1 MSDVSSSEAVKNKA
15 DKLEQTAALF
25 KESDARFK
33 CLLETMQE
41 GIVFFDQAGKVT
53 FVNTALE
60 KMLGLER
67 NQIVGIS
74 YQDRQWQFLLA
85 DEQRNGE
92 SGDLLFDHVK
102 KTSRIITGRK
112 CIRQIAG
119 NEKITLSVHAA
130 PYYGE
135 KGDMAGVVTV
145 LTDVSDFKRI
155 RNEVDEIK
163 DLYERLTNYADEAIF
178 RTRITDGKVI
188 YINEAAER
196 ILGYSLTNYLAE
208 PDFYTKFVIPE
219 YFPRWLK
226 MIEEIKSGK
235 DFVKNVIL
243 GITAKDGRTVIME
256 FTAVAAKDQK
266 GGIIHLE
273 MLGRDITARRF
284 LENELSKA
292 QKLESIGL
300 LAGGI
305 AHDFNNILT
314 AILGSLSLAK
324 LEAKSPRMLYERLA
338 GAEEQCIRAKAL
350 TSRLLTYSR
359 GGSPLRKTSSLARIL
374 QESAEFSV
382 SGKNV
387 NCKFN
392 FADNLWSVQIDEGQ
406 MHQVVHHLVTNAAE
420 AMPDGG
426 TLEIGAQ
433 NIKVKTDQVPLLFAG
448 NYIKW
453 YVKDHGAGIPGPH
466 MKKLFDPYFTTKQM
480 GYIKGMGL
488 GLAICYSIVKNHE
501 GLLVV
506 DSEPGVGTVCT
517 VYIPALD

>member
-15 DKLEQTAALF
+15 DKLEQAAALF

-188 YINEAAER
+188 YINKAAER
-196 ILGYSLTNYLAE
+196 IL
-208 PDFYTKFVIPE
+208 
-219 YFPRWLK
+219 
-226 MIEEIKSGK
+226 
-235 DFVKNVIL
+235 
-243 GITAKDGRTVIME
+243 
-256 FTAVAAKDQK
+256 
-266 GGIIHLE
+266 
-273 MLGRDITARRF
+273 
-284 LENELSKA
+284 
-292 QKLESIGL
+292 
-300 LAGGI
+300 
-305 AHDFNNILT
+305 
-314 AILGSLSLAK
+314 
-324 LEAKSPRMLYERLA
+324 
-338 GAEEQCIRAKAL
+338 C
-350 TSRLLTYSR
+350 
-359 GGSPLRKTSSLARIL
+359 
-374 QESAEFSV
+374 
-382 SGKNV
+382 
-387 NCKFN
+387 
-392 FADNLWSVQIDEGQ
+392 
-406 MHQVVHHLVTNAAE
+406 
-420 AMPDGG
+420 
-426 TLEIGAQ
+426 
-433 NIKVKTDQVPLLFAG
+433 
-448 NYIKW
+448 
-453 YVKDHGAGIPGPH
+453 
-466 MKKLFDPYFTTKQM
+466 
-480 GYIKGMGL
+480 
-488 GLAICYSIVKNHE
+488 
-501 GLLVV
+501 
-506 DSEPGVGTVCT
+506 
-517 VYIPALD
+517 